1 MIENRTVFEEQL
13 EEVSKFNFDNEYYK
27 LIIQKLINEKEI
39 WPKWQHMKHFT
50 GGTSICQRNEQIKTF
65 LKSALKKRECTISEV
80 VKRMLTIEHRDFKL
94 SHEYQKVSPKHEQ
107 VFKVA
112 SFLNTVVKE

>member
-1 MIENRTVFEEQL
+1 
-13 EEVSKFNFDNEYYK
+13 
-27 LIIQKLINEKEI
+27 
-39 WPKWQHMKHFT
+39 MKHFT

-112 SFLNTVVKE
+112 SFLNTVVKEQYTMYAYLRMKWNIARGFKYEIKNASNPDRIELGLK